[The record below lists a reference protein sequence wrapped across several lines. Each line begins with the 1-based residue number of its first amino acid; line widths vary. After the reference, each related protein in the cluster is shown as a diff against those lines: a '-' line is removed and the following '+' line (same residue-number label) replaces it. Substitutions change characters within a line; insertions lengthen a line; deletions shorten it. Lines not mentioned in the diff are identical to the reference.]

1 MYIATIPSATINAIS
16 DKLAIEIFRNWA
28 TVSASLAE
36 ELEVSED
43 HIQDTLDKHYQH
55 ILNNVYN
62 ALKKGGHISN

>member
-1 MYIATIPSATINAIS
+1 MYIATIPAETITAIS
-16 DKLAIEIFRNWA
+16 DKLAIEMFRDWA

-36 ELEVSED
+36 ELEVGED

-62 ALKKGGHISN
+62 ALKKGGQVTF